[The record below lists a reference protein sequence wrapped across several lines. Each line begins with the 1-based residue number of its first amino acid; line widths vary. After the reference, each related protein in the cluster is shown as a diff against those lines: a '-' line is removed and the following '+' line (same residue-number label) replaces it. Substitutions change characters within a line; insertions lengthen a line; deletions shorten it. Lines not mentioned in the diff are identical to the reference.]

1 MTTLS
6 VEITFLPDNKKIT
19 VKPGTTLLDAASRAR
34 VHVRTRCGGNASCLM
49 CKVTVE
55 DSIGLLPMIPNEARK
70 LGNLVDTHIRLACQ
84 ARVTG
89 NVTVIVP
96 EDPLRAAVRA
106 QLAKQQEEDL
116 W

>member
-1 MTTLS
+1 LS
-6 VEITFLPDNKKIT
+6 VEILFEPDNKKIT
-19 VKPGTTLLDAASRAR
+19 VKPGTTVLDAASKAR
-34 VHVRTRCGGNASCLM
+34 VHIRSRCGGNASCLM

-55 DSIGLLPMIPNEARK
+55 QSIGLQPITPNEELK
-70 LGNLVDTHIRLACQ
+70 LGNLADHGVRLACQ
-84 ARVTG
+84 ARITG
-89 NVTVIVP
+89 NVKVVVP